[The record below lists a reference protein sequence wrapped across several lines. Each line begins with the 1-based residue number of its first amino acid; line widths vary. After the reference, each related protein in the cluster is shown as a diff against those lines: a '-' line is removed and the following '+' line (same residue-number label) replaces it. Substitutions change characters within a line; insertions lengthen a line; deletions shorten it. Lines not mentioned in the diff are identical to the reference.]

1 MMRLLSTT
9 AVLLAALLCTAD
21 ARYPGDAMAPAPMAQ
36 GQKQPKA
43 DLTFIIPADSAN
55 FTQDGK
61 LVLSGV
67 SQTTAFSA
75 KKGESGIYPT
85 SYFTSVAPGSKFVSS
100 AGDWLDAPQAALY
113 GASSPGNNQSVVLLT
128 LGSPSYDPTSRTLSF
143 TYQYLAPVESSV
155 KYSYGAVGHVVKDAK
170 MNPNGLNVIGQIMP
184 GMSMN
189 GAALFIDSNTMA
201 LQPKAETKTWWFPWW
216 GGYNNCWN
224 CGGGYNYG
232 YNNGYY
238 NNGGYYNNNN
248 NNNNGGW
255 GYNNNN
261 NNNNGRH

>member
-1 MMRLLSTT
+1 MMRLLTAT
-9 AVLLAALLCTAD
+9 AVLLAALFCTAD
-21 ARYPGDAMAPAPMAQ
+21 ARYPGNAMAPAPMAE
-36 GQKQPKA
+36 KSKLPKA

-55 FTQDGK
+55 FTQEGT
-61 LVLSGV
+61 LVLTGV
-67 SQTTAFSA
+67 SQTTAFTA

-100 AGDWLDAPQAALY
+100 AGKWLDAPQAALY
-113 GASSPGNNQSVVLLT
+113 GASAPGNNQSVVLLT
-128 LGSPSYDPTSRTLSF
+128 LGSPSYDPTGRTLSF
-143 TYQYLAPVESSV
+143 TYQYLAPVDSSL

-170 MNPNGLNVIGQIMP
+170 MNPNGLNLIGQIMP

-201 LQPKAETKTWWFPWW
+201 LQPQAETKTWWAPWW
-216 GGYNNCWN
+216 GGYNSCWN
-224 CGGGYNYG
+224 CGYNYG

-248 NNNNGGW
+248 NNNGWGG